1 MEMLLLAAEESDGGG
16 GLEFL
21 LPAPAELYPGILA
34 FAIVFFVMW
43 KFAVPGMQKLMDER
57 QAAIAGQIKEA
68 EAAKTEAES
77 LLDDYKSQVAGA
89 KSEANDI
96 VEAARTDAERVRAEL
111 LAKAEEEAQ
120 GIRAKAAQ
128 EAEAEK
134 SRALQE
140 AKAEVASLS
149 VSLAEKVVGGALDAD
164 RQRALVDQYLAE
176 LERGE

>member
-1 MEMLLLAAEESDGGG
+1 M
-16 GLEFL
+16 
-21 LPAPAELYPGILA
+21 
-34 FAIVFFVMW
+34 
-43 KFAVPGMQKLMDER
+43 
-57 QAAIAGQIKEA
+57 
-68 EAAKTEAES
+68 AES

-89 KSEANDI
+89 KSEANEI
-96 VEAARTDAERVRAEL
+96 VEAARADAERVRAEV

-134 SRALQE
+134 SRAVQE
-140 AKAEVASLS
+140 AKAEVANLS
-149 VSLAEKVVGGALDAD
+149 VALAEKVVGGALDAD

>member
-1 MEMLLLAAEESDGGG
+1 MELLLLAAEEAEGGG
-16 GLEFL
+16 GIEFL
-21 LPAPAELYPGILA
+21 LPAPAELYTGILA
-34 FAIVFFVMW
+34 FAIVFLVMW
-43 KFAVPGMQKLMDER
+43 KFAVPGMKKLMDER

-68 EAAKTEAES
+68 EAAKSEAES

-89 KSEANDI
+89 KSEANEI
-96 VEAARTDAERVRAEL
+96 VEAARADAERVRAEV

-134 SRALQE
+134 SRAVQE
-140 AKAEVASLS
+140 AKAEVANLS
-149 VSLAEKVVGGALDAD
+149 MALAEKVVGGALDGD